1 MPTSSLSRK
10 TKTGRPILPHERLRN
25 MYIGLFLVLGALLC
39 IAEVSRQVAI
49 ANQAQCIETVDE
61 IRLQCDRIHAIRDGL
76 FVLLTSDDPIARTVA
91 GSALPG
97 RIDHLRSTHAELSIC
112 VETERDLSPSVIE
125 LTARASEL
133 TDRLSASASSLATQ
147 GGLLTAMHAANEY
160 DRVMYQA
167 AMSMMENSQEGMS
180 SLASL
185 SMMMFLII
193 AGVLAFEALFLILPA
208 THSLRRQWE
217 QMKRSSQETQRLSDK
232 FSQLIESTARI
243 KGLAD
248 DGEGTKIVIRPG
260 DSSPEAVFDFAQL
273 RAVQA
278 SLRLFEV
285 AIANSRDG
293 IVIVEHAEK
302 PKVIYTNDTMLE
314 MSGLESSDLLGDSP
328 FAIHRGGT
336 DSEQFRKLARAL
348 EGATAIR
355 IETEQPR
362 RDGSRYRT
370 EIDAVPVFDAGDAL
384 THWVLVY
391 RDVTARAE
399 YQAALEESSE
409 RFELIGRV
417 AVDGIYDLDLI
428 KGVCWRNEPLL
439 RDFGRPEEGEDFFE
453 WLRTRIHPDEADS
466 MIEAFLAFTASDRS
480 SWEREYR
487 QMKTDGTWARV
498 LDRATLIRDPRGRP
512 VRLVGSLNDMTLQH
526 EQQWQIQQSESRLRD
541 ILNDQTE
548 LVCRYKAGG
557 VLTFVNHAYARYF
570 DTTPERLIG
579 TSFIDLIAE
588 EDRSAALEFI
598 ASLRPDSPIA
608 DSLHR
613 VRSGSGEIRWQR
625 WTDRV
630 ITDSEGEIIEYQA
643 VGRDVTEEILAKQ
656 ELEQAESRY
665 GAFIRNSSEA
675 IFRIELDP
683 PIETD
688 LPPAEQAELIIERG
702 VIAEANDSFSE
713 QYGHRSAAESIGLTL
728 REMLGSDPDLRA
740 ENLRTI
746 EDLVR
751 ASYLVD
757 DLISH
762 ERKAD
767 GSPVVFSNNTVGIVE
782 DGRLHR
788 VWGTQRDITEQRRAE
803 QELRWTNTVLGL
815 FIEHAPAAVAMFD
828 SEMRYMAASQ
838 RWISDYG
845 LEGDAVIGESHYD
858 VFSHITEE
866 WREIHRRCLK
876 GETVAREEDCMIA
889 NDGRTKWIR
898 WEVLPWTTPEGVV
911 GGIMMF
917 TEDITERKRIA
928 DRLREVNAQQSR
940 MLTELD
946 HRVKNALGGLLTLI
960 EMGTVE
966 QSDVRAYAQSIA
978 RRVRSMA
985 AVHAMLSE
993 SSWRPL
999 QLVEII
1005 KNITPGDTPGRL
1017 YYAGP
1022 DLLVP
1027 AHQATSLA
1035 MVLQELVSNSMKYG
1049 ALSTAGAQV
1058 RVSWTT
1064 TAVSDHET
1072 AMTLTW
1078 SESGGPP
1085 VTPDPE
1091 PGLGTQLVNGFA
1103 RFELRGS
1110 IDLDFSSPEG
1120 VRHTLTCRLIADGDK
1135 IPGGG

>member
-1 MPTSSLSRK
+1 
-10 TKTGRPILPHERLRN
+10 

-49 ANQAQCIETVDE
+49 ANQAQCIQTVEE
-61 IRLQCDRIHAIRDGL
+61 IRVQCDRIHAIQEGL
-76 FVLLTSDDPIARTVA
+76 FILLTSDDPVARTVA
-91 GSALPG
+91 SAGLPG
-97 RIDHLRSTHAELSIC
+97 RIDHLRSTHPELSIC
-112 VETERDLSPSVIE
+112 VQTERELSPSVIE

-133 TDRLSASASSLATQ
+133 TDRLSASASSLATPA
-147 GGLLTAMHAANEY
+147 GLLTAMHAANEY
-160 DRVMYQA
+160 DRLMYQA
-167 AMSMMENSQEGMS
+167 AMSMMVDSHEGMS

-217 QMKRSSQETQRLSDK
+217 QMKRSSQETQLLSDK

-248 DGEGTKIVIRPG
+248 NGEGTKIVIRPG
-260 DSSPEAVFDFAQL
+260 DSSPAAVFDFTQL

-278 SLRLFEV
+278 SLHLFEV

-293 IVIVEHAEK
+293 IVIVEHAEE
-302 PKVIYTNDTMLE
+302 PKVIYTNDTVLE
-314 MSGLESSDLLGDSP
+314 MSGLESSDLLGHSP
-328 FAIHRGGT
+328 FVIHQGGT
-336 DSEQFRKLARAL
+336 DSEQFQKLTRTLDGTA
-348 EGATAIR
+348 AIR
-355 IETEQPR
+355 VETEQPR
-362 RDGSRYRT
+362 SDGSLYRT
-370 EIDAVPVFDAGDAL
+370 EIDAVPVFEQNHETP
-384 THWVLVY
+384 THWVFVY

-439 RDFGRPEEGEDFFE
+439 RDFGRPEDGQDFFE
-453 WLRTRIHPDEADS
+453 WLRTRVHPDEADS
-466 MIEAFLAFTASDRS
+466 MIDAFLAFTASDRS

-487 QMKTDGTWARV
+487 QLKTDGTWARV

-526 EQQWQIQQSESRLRD
+526 EQNWQIQQSESRLRD

-548 LVCRYKAGG
+548 LVSRYKTGG

-570 DTTPERLIG
+570 DATPERLVG
-579 TSFIDLIAE
+579 TSFLDLIAE
-588 EDRSAALEFI
+588 EDRQSALDFI
-598 ASLRPDSPIA
+598 ASLRPDSPIT

-665 GAFIRNSSEA
+665 RAFIRNSSEA

-702 VIAEANDSFSE
+702 FIAEANDALSE
-713 QYGHRSAAESIGLTL
+713 QYGRSTAGESIGLTL
-728 REMLGSDPDLRA
+728 RETLGSDPDVRA

-751 ASYLVD
+751 ASYLIH

-762 ERKAD
+762 ETKAD

-782 DGRLHR
+782 DGRLLR

-828 SEMRYMAASQ
+828 SDMRYMAASQ

-845 LEGDAVIGESHYD
+845 LEADAIIGESHYD

-876 GETVAREEDCMIA
+876 GETVTRDEDCMIA
-889 NDGRTKWIR
+889 NDGRTQWIR
-898 WEVLPWTTPEGVV
+898 WEVLPWNTPEGEV

-940 MLTELD
+940 MLAELD

-960 EMGTVE
+960 EMGTLE
-966 QSDVRAYAQSIA
+966 QSDVRAYADGIG

-999 QLVEII
+999 QLVEMI
-1005 KNITPGDTPGRL
+1005 KNITPGDTPGKL

-1022 DLLVP
+1022 DLLIP
-1027 AHQATSLA
+1027 AHQATPLA

-1064 TAVSDHET
+1064 TAVDDQET

-1110 IDLDFSSPEG
+1110 IDLDFSSPAG
-1120 VRHTLTCRLIADGDK
+1120 VRHTLTCRLIADGDR
-1135 IPGGG
+1135 IPGGV